1 MSTRMTAEERR
12 EAVLAAAS
20 AAFAEGGYQGTSTE
34 DVARRAGISQPYI
47 FRLFGSKKDLFLAV
61 VDQCFART
69 CARFERAA
77 KGVPAD
83 EALMAMG
90 SAYGELISNPV
101 NLQLMMHSF
110 AASVTDPDVRRVAQ
124 KGMHKI
130 WRAGAEASGAGPS
143 ELRRWLATGMLCNM
157 VAALGL
163 DRLEESWAQEVRDLD
178 DKCLDV
184 PDYALRVHA
193 ASGGRFDH

>member
-20 AAFAEGGYQGTSTE
+20 VVFAEGGYQGTSTE
-34 DVARRAGISQPYI
+34 DVAKRAGISQPYV
-47 FRLFGSKKDLFLAV
+47 FRLFGSKKELFLAV
-61 VDQCFART
+61 VEDCFART
-69 CARFERAA
+69 CARFQQAA
-77 KGVPAD
+77 EGVPAD

-90 SAYGELISNPV
+90 MAYGELISDPV

-124 KGMHKI
+124 RGMHRI
-130 WRAGAEASGAGPS
+130 WKTAEDASGADAS
-143 ELRRWLATGMLCNM
+143 ELRRWVATGMLCNM

-163 DRLEESWAQEVRDLD
+163 DQLAESWAKAVRDLD
-178 DKCLDV
+178 DKCLEV
-184 PDYALRVHA
+184 PEYARRAHA
-193 ASGGRFDH
+193 SSASTPY